1 MHETILIPICIFQLE
16 TFFKT
21 GPFAGLPS
29 NETGRSLT
37 DSTWY
42 QHPYGAFQVHATP
55 IWNRIRS
62 GCLMATSN
70 RESTSEYTIHRQRN
84 ALHWSLVKFNSYLY
98 GHRLTPVTDHKP
110 VLSIFNPKKV
120 YFQISLNRLV

>member
-1 MHETILIPICIFQLE
+1 MHLQHAIKNILITLLFSDARDYFNPDMHFPVGD
-16 TFFKT
+16 FFKT
-21 GPFAGLPS
+21 GPFAGLQS

-84 ALHWSLVKFNSYLY
+84 ACSPLESCEVQLIPL
-98 GHRLTPVTDHKP
+98 
-110 VLSIFNPKKV
+110 LS
-120 YFQISLNRLV
+120 